1 MSPRLGTPDTDGS
14 VRLPPTRQRHIMAA
28 NGSIFGA
35 MLQEF
40 DGAARILQL
49 DPGIWKILTQPKRQ
63 ITVSCP
69 VQMDNGEIEVFTG
82 YRVQYNITLGPAKGG
97 IRYHPDVTLDE
108 VTALA
113 AWMTWKCAVA
123 HIPFGGGKGGIIC
136 DPTRMSPRELEALTR
151 RYVAEIIDAIGPDKD
166 VPAPDV
172 NTNEQIMAWVM
183 DTYSMHVG
191 RTETAIVTGKPVIL
205 GGSEGRREA
214 TGRGV
219 MLCTREAV
227 RHLKMDLTKATVAVQ
242 GFGNVG
248 SVSADLIS
256 GLGGR
261 IVAVTDWKGGVYNE
275 AGLDV
280 QKLIEWTKTHK
291 TVDGFEGG
299 EPLTNE
305 DLFALDVDIL
315 IPAALENQI
324 TVDNAAAV
332 RAKIVVEGANGPTTP
347 EAHRILH
354 ERGIFVVPDILANS
368 GGVTGSYFEW
378 VQNRHGYYWSEA
390 EVEQKL
396 EAKMVE
402 AFDAVLRTSLKYKV
416 DMRTAAYIE
425 AIDRV
430 ATVTRLR
437 GMYA

>member
-1 MSPRLGTPDTDGS
+1 
-14 VRLPPTRQRHIMAA
+14 MAA

-40 DGAARILQL
+40 DGAARILNL
-49 DPGIWKILTQPKRQ
+49 EPGIWKILTHPKRQ

-97 IRYHPDVTLDE
+97 IRYHPGVSLDE

-123 HIPFGGGKGGIIC
+123 HIPFGGGKGGVIC
-136 DPTRMSPRELEALTR
+136 DPTKMSKREIEALTR
-151 RYVAEIIDAIGPDKD
+151 RYVAEIVDAIGPEKD

-172 NTNEQIMAWVM
+172 NTDAQIMAWVM

-191 RTETAIVTGKPVIL
+191 HTTTPVVTGKPVEL
-205 GGSEGRREA
+205 GGSLGRREA

-219 MLCTREAV
+219 MIVTRESC
-227 RHLKMDLTKATVAVQ
+227 RHLGINIKDATVAVQ

-248 SVSADLIS
+248 SISAQLLAQET
-256 GLGGR
+256 GAK
-261 IVAVTDWKGGVYNE
+261 IVAVTDWKGGVYNK
-275 AGLDV
+275 AGLDIPKLLEYAQ
-280 QKLIEWTKTHK
+280 QKK
-291 TVDGFEGG
+291 TVDGFPGADRLANVE
-299 EPLTNE
+299 
-305 DLFALDVDIL
+305 LFKLDVDVL

-324 TVDNAAAV
+324 TGENAGDIKARV
-332 RAKIVVEGANGPTTP
+332 LIEGANGPTTP
-347 EAHRILH
+347 EANKALH
-354 ERGIFVVPDILANS
+354 ERGVFIVPDILANS
-368 GGVTGSYFEW
+368 SGVTTSYFEW
-378 VQNRHGYYWSEA
+378 VQDRYGYFWTEK
-390 EVEQKL
+390 EVNERL

-402 AFDAVLRTSLKYKV
+402 AFTAVLQTSLKYKV
-416 DMRTAAYIE
+416 DMRTAAYIV
-425 AIDRV
+425 AISRV
-430 ATVTRLR
+430 ATVTRMR